1 MNHLK
6 KLFNELN
13 HSSESGWSLNVKIE
27 VFDIFHTFEI
37 LAVSQFQERREW
49 TCFLVETGLVKLPWK
64 NELGRTREHRT
75 HSCEN

>member
-1 MNHLK
+1 M
-6 KLFNELN
+6 
-13 HSSESGWSLNVKIE
+13 KIE